1 MTARLP
7 ILTICAACFSLL
19 GWNPSASAHHR
30 DWHQGGGNDYKQKQK
45 DDGGGDY
52 KRKRKGGGGGDY
64 KRKRKGGGHKAR
76 RGGGPPPWAPAHGYR
91 AKYGYRQG
99 GRYYEVEPSDLVR
112 LPGSDTG
119 SGIGSCNR
127 ETLGALLGGAVG
139 GAAGSQVGSGS
150 GKTAA
155 VIAGTIIGALIGGDI
170 GRTMD
175 KVDQNCIGQALE
187 QAPTGQAV
195 GWQNPEQGGRYQVT
209 PTNTYQTSAGQYCRE
224 YQTSIIIG
232 GRTEQAV
239 GSACRQADGSW
250 QKTRY

>member
-7 ILTICAACFSLL
+7 ILAICAAFFAVL
-19 GWNPSASAHHR
+19 GWNLSASAHHR
-30 DWHQGGGNDYKQKQK
+30 DWHQGGGGGYKQKQK
-45 DDGGGDY
+45 
-52 KRKRKGGGGGDY
+52 GGGGAY
-64 KRKRKGGGHKAR
+64 KQKQKRGGGGYKAK

-91 AKYGYRQG
+91 AKYGYMQG

-112 LPGSDTG
+112 LPGSGGGTAN
-119 SGIGSCNR
+119 CNR

-187 QAPTGQAV
+187 QAPTGQSV
-195 GWQNPEQGGRYQVT
+195 GWQNPEQGGSYQVT
-209 PTNTYQTSAGQYCRE
+209 PTSTYQTSAGQYCRE
-224 YQTSIIIG
+224 YQTTIIIG
-232 GRTEQAV
+232 SRTEEAV
-239 GSACRQADGSW
+239 GTACRQADGSW
-250 QKTRY
+250 MKTRY